1 MPFSNLLPWPNGKT
15 TPQPNGLCR
24 RSAETLSIR
33 QPLRRIA
40 GGSETDVYAVNQ
52 NALLV
57 KVKWVD
63 RYATPAQA
71 LAAAEEERAIV
82 AEFVQY
88 LGLDHVIPSQF
99 IISQDE
105 DGWSRVIEV
114 QPFLEDAVA
123 LDTVDFDALS
133 AVDRRE
139 ILGQLRGLVKNAI
152 RCYEETSHIPDLY
165 GTYSTSTT
173 ERLELNH
180 PMQWPRRLWNFV
192 VEHRLTR
199 SHNLMLVQ
207 TPTPRVVLVDTD
219 PVRWKGWQGKV
230 YYWVVRWV
238 LFQRD
243 RILLKQWLRW
253 EKEAL
258 GKPTVNE
265 VITTGTSV

>member
-1 MPFSNLLPWPNGKT
+1 MPFSNLLPRLTGKT
-15 TPQPNGLCR
+15 MSKTNGLCR
-24 RSAETLSIR
+24 RAAETLSIQ

-40 GGSETDVYAVNQ
+40 GGSETDVYAVGQ

-57 KVKWVD
+57 KVKWAD
-63 RYATPAQA
+63 RYATYADA

-82 AEFVQY
+82 REFVQY
-88 LGLDHVIPSQF
+88 LGISHVIPSQF
-99 IISQDE
+99 IVNQDE

-114 QPFLEDAVA
+114 QPFLADAVA

-133 AVDRRE
+133 AADRRE
-139 ILGQLRGLVKNAI
+139 ILGQLRGLVKDAI
-152 RCYEETSHIPDLY
+152 RCYEETGHIPDLY
-165 GTYSTSTT
+165 GTYSTSTS
-173 ERLELNH
+173 ERLQLNH
-180 PMQWPRRLWNFV
+180 PMQWPRRLWNFL

-207 TPTPRVVLVDTD
+207 TPTPHVVLVDTD
-219 PVRWKGWQGKV
+219 PVRWKGWLGKV

-243 RILLKQWLRW
+243 RVLLKQWLRW

-258 GKPTVNE
+258 GKPAPNKNE
-265 VITTGTSV
+265 RVFNV